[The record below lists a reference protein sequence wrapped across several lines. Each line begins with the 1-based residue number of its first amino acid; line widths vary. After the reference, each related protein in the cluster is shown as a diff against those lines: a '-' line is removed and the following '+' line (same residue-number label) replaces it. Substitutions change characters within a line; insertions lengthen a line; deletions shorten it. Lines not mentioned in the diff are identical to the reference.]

1 MLRFSCQSRDLLPPG
16 IPYLVPFFPYIK
28 MISIVNIQKPT
39 KIALTS
45 LEACIRLFSA
55 TSINNSKRT
64 ALKKPNVNSLTK
76 HLRPDGLN
84 GRERRDLLKA
94 ALKSNKPRSTS
105 NAPYVPVK
113 RRLESIQSNH
123 PVVVNT
129 RKTPDL
135 VSEDQPSN
143 AKQLSAFLATQ
154 TFEDLNLTQETILAA
169 KLVLNENKVEQQ
181 QDPKPTEIQALAI
194 PQLLDR
200 RKRHVLVA
208 AETGSGK
215 TLAYLLPTIDM
226 LKSDEKKKGLV
237 KRRLDHP
244 RAIVLVPTR
253 ELVSQVV
260 KSCKGLSH
268 VTKFRAAGL
277 GGRTPRSQVSEILAN
292 GPVDILVTTP
302 TTLVSYI
309 KDRTLSL
316 ADTRYLIIDEADSL
330 FDAGWGDECRTII
343 KRIKEISEKAQI
355 PEKMMI
361 VSATLPRSVHT
372 ALDNLFPKLTKI
384 TTPSL
389 HKALPNL
396 KQSFVDLQRFQGNR
410 QLALL
415 EVLKKNIK
423 DDKTLVF
430 CNTKKSV
437 ELLHKFLQT
446 KNLDTLALYKDAPMD
461 RTEALDLFAKPKVQ
475 DGDEDGGIVD
485 HNVLIS
491 TDIASR
497 GIDTTF
503 VDHVVLYDFP
513 TSVVDY
519 LHRVGRTARAG
530 QTGKATSLIGRKDR
544 MMSDRI
550 RRSIRDGTVMT

>member
-1 MLRFSCQSRDLLPPG
+1 
-16 IPYLVPFFPYIK
+16 
-28 MISIVNIQKPT
+28 MISILNKQQPKLST
-39 KIALTS
+39 
-45 LEACIRLFSA
+45 LEQCIRLFSA
-55 TSINNSKRT
+55 TSINCSKRT

-84 GRERRDLLKA
+84 GRERRDLLRA

-113 RRLESIQSNH
+113 RRLESIQSNQ
-123 PVVVNT
+123 PTNGLKP
-129 RKTPDL
+129 RNNPDL
-135 VSEDQPSN
+135 VSNEKLSN
-143 AKQLSAFLATQ
+143 VKQLSAFLATQ
-154 TFEDLNLTQETILAA
+154 TFDDLKLSQETSLAA
-169 KLVLNENKVEQQ
+169 KLVLNENTE
-181 QDPKPTEIQALAI
+181 DPKPTEIQALAI
-194 PQLLDR
+194 PHLLDR
-200 RKRHVLVA
+200 KKRHVLVA

-226 LKSDEKKKGLV
+226 LKADEKRKGVV

-260 KSCKGLSH
+260 KSCKALSH
-268 VTKFRAAGL
+268 VTKFRAVGL
-277 GGRTPRSQVSEILAN
+277 GGRTPRSQVAEILAN
-292 GPVDILVTTP
+292 GPIDILVTTP
-302 TTLVSYI
+302 TTLVSYQ

-316 ADTRYLIIDEADSL
+316 TDTRYLIIDEADSL
-330 FDAGWGDECRTII
+330 FDAGWGDDCRTII
-343 KRIKEISEKAQI
+343 KRVRDLSEKSNT
-355 PEKMMI
+355 PEKIVI

-372 ALDNLFPKLTKI
+372 ALDTLFPQMTKI

-446 KNLDTLALYKDAPMD
+446 KNLETLALYKDAPMD
-461 RTEALDLFAKPKVQ
+461 RTEALELFAKPKVQ
-475 DGDEDGGIVD
+475 SDGEEGLVD

-503 VDHVVLYDFP
+503 VDHVILFDFP

-544 MMSDRI
+544 MMADRI
-550 RRSIRDGTVMT
+550 RRSIREGTVMT

>member
-1 MLRFSCQSRDLLPPG
+1 M
-16 IPYLVPFFPYIK
+16 
-28 MISIVNIQKPT
+28 
-39 KIALTS
+39 
-45 LEACIRLFSA
+45 
-55 TSINNSKRT
+55 
-64 ALKKPNVNSLTK
+64 
-76 HLRPDGLN
+76 
-84 GRERRDLLKA
+84 
-94 ALKSNKPRSTS
+94 KSNKPRSTS

-113 RRLESIQSNH
+113 RRLESIQSNQ
-123 PVVVNT
+123 PTNGLKP
-129 RKTPDL
+129 RNNPDL
-135 VSEDQPSN
+135 VSNEKLSN
-143 AKQLSAFLATQ
+143 VKQLSAFLATQ
-154 TFEDLNLTQETILAA
+154 TFDDLKLSQETSLAA
-169 KLVLNENKVEQQ
+169 KLVLNENTE
-181 QDPKPTEIQALAI
+181 DPKPTEIQALAI
-194 PQLLDR
+194 PHLLDR
-200 RKRHVLVA
+200 KKRHVLVA

-226 LKSDEKKKGLV
+226 LKADEKRKGVV

-260 KSCKGLSH
+260 KSCKALSH
-268 VTKFRAAGL
+268 VTKFRAVGL
-277 GGRTPRSQVSEILAN
+277 GGRTPRSQVAEILAN
-292 GPVDILVTTP
+292 GPIDILVTTP
-302 TTLVSYI
+302 TTLVSYQ

-316 ADTRYLIIDEADSL
+316 TDTRYLIIDEADSL
-330 FDAGWGDECRTII
+330 FDAGWGDDCRTII
-343 KRIKEISEKAQI
+343 KRVRDLSEKSNT
-355 PEKMMI
+355 PEKIVI

-372 ALDNLFPKLTKI
+372 ALDTLFPQMTKI

-446 KNLDTLALYKDAPMD
+446 KNLETLALYKDAPMD
-461 RTEALDLFAKPKVQ
+461 RTEALELFAKPKVQ
-475 DGDEDGGIVD
+475 SDGEEGLVD

-503 VDHVVLYDFP
+503 VDHVILFDFP

-544 MMSDRI
+544 MMADRI
-550 RRSIRDGTVMT
+550 RRSIREGTVMT

>member
-1 MLRFSCQSRDLLPPG
+1 MERQRGSQPNKISFFFLTVSLAMSMLAKLS
-16 IPYLVPFFPYIK
+16 VK
-28 MISIVNIQKPT
+28 EVNID
-39 KIALTS
+39 S
-45 LEACIRLFSA
+45 CIRLFST
-55 TSINNSKRT
+55 TSIACSKRS
-64 ALKKPNVNSLTK
+64 ALRKPNINSLTK

-84 GRERRDLLKA
+84 GRERRSLLKSQ
-94 ALKSNKPRSTS
+94 LDSKKPKSS
-105 NAPYVPVK
+105 NAPYIPVK
-113 RRLESIQSNH
+113 RRLETINATQ
-123 PVVVNT
+123 
-129 RKTPDL
+129 KIKL
-135 VSEDQPSN
+135 EKKDQDDQQLSN

-154 TFEDLNLTQETILAA
+154 TFQDLKLSPTIISAA
-169 KLVLNENKVEQQ
+169 ESVLSNVEN
-181 QDPKPTEIQALAI
+181 PMPTEIQALAI

-200 RKRHVLVA
+200 QKKHVLVA

-215 TLAYLLPTIDM
+215 TLTYLLPVIDM
-226 LKSDEKKKGLV
+226 LKMDEMKKGNV

-260 KSCKGLSH
+260 KSCKSLSH
-268 VTKFRAAGL
+268 VAKFRAVGL
-277 GGRTPRSQVSEILAN
+277 GGRTPRSQVAETLAN
-292 GPVDILVTTP
+292 GPIDILVTTP
-302 TTLVSYI
+302 TTLVSYH
-309 KDRTLSL
+309 KDKTLSL
-316 ADTRYLIIDEADSL
+316 SDTRYLIIDEADSL
-330 FDAGWGDECRTII
+330 FDAGWGDDCRKII
-343 KRIKEISEKAQI
+343 KTVQQVAEKSHV
-355 PEKMMI
+355 PEKI
-361 VSATLPRSVHT
+361 VVVSATLPKSVHS
-372 ALDNLFPKLTKI
+372 ALDTLFPNLTKI

-396 KQSFVDLQRFQGNR
+396 KQSFVDLHRFQGNR

-446 KNLDTLALYKDAPMD
+446 KNLNTLALYKDSPMS
-461 RTEALDLFAKPKVQ
+461 RAETLELFEKPNEGSLEEVNN
-475 DGDEDGGIVD
+475 
-485 HNVLIS
+485 NVLLS

-503 VDHVVLYDFP
+503 VDHVVLFDFP

-530 QTGKATSLIGRKDR
+530 QVGKATSLIGRKDK
-544 MMSDRI
+544 MMADRI
-550 RRSIRDGTVMT
+550 KRSIREGSVMT

>member
-1 MLRFSCQSRDLLPPG
+1 
-16 IPYLVPFFPYIK
+16 
-28 MISIVNIQKPT
+28 MISILNRQKST
-39 KIALTS
+39 VDL
-45 LEACIRLFSA
+45 CIRLFSA
-55 TSINNSKRT
+55 TSINCSKRT

-113 RRLESIQSNH
+113 RRLETIQSNQPGVH
-123 PVVVNT
+123 HRNN
-129 RKTPDL
+129 PDL
-135 VSEDQPSN
+135 VNDEKLSN
-143 AKQLSAFLATQ
+143 VKQLSAFLATQ
-154 TFEDLNLTQETILAA
+154 TFDDLKLSQETSLAA
-169 KLVLNENKVEQQ
+169 KLVLNEGTE
-181 QDPKPTEIQALAI
+181 DPKPTEIQALAI
-194 PQLLDR
+194 PHILDR

-215 TLAYLLPTIDM
+215 TLAYLLPTIEM
-226 LKSDEKKKGLV
+226 LKADEKKKGVV

-260 KSCKGLSH
+260 KSCKALSH
-268 VTKFRAAGL
+268 VTKFRAVGL

-292 GPVDILVTTP
+292 GPIDILVTTP
-302 TTLVSYI
+302 TTLVSYQ

-330 FDAGWGDECRTII
+330 FDAGWGDDCRTII
-343 KRIKEISEKAQI
+343 KRVRDLSEKSNMV
-355 PEKMMI
+355 EKIVI

-372 ALDNLFPKLTKI
+372 ALDNLFPQMTKI

-446 KNLDTLALYKDAPMD
+446 KNLETLALYKDAPMD
-461 RTEALDLFAKPKVQ
+461 RTEALELFSKPKAE
-475 DGDEDGGIVD
+475 GEEGIVD
-485 HNVLIS
+485 HNVLLS

-503 VDHVVLYDFP
+503 VDHVVLFDFP

>member
-1 MLRFSCQSRDLLPPG
+1 MQNCHSGSQTHPPSPTPRNFNLPF
-16 IPYLVPFFPYIK
+16 LTS
-28 MISIVNIQKPT
+28 MISILNKQQPKLST
-39 KIALTS
+39 
-45 LEACIRLFSA
+45 LEQCIRLFSA
-55 TSINNSKRT
+55 TSINCSKRT

-84 GRERRDLLKA
+84 GRERRDLLRA

-113 RRLESIQSNH
+113 RRLESIQSNQ
-123 PVVVNT
+123 PTNGLKP
-129 RKTPDL
+129 RNNPDL
-135 VSEDQPSN
+135 VSNEKLSN
-143 AKQLSAFLATQ
+143 VKQLSAFLATQ
-154 TFEDLNLTQETILAA
+154 TFDDLKLSQETSLAA
-169 KLVLNENKVEQQ
+169 KLVLNENTE
-181 QDPKPTEIQALAI
+181 DPKPTEIQALAI
-194 PQLLDR
+194 PHLLDR
-200 RKRHVLVA
+200 KKRHVLVA

-226 LKSDEKKKGLV
+226 LKADEKRKGVV

-260 KSCKGLSH
+260 KSCKALSH
-268 VTKFRAAGL
+268 VTKFRAVGL
-277 GGRTPRSQVSEILAN
+277 GGRTPRSQVAEILAN
-292 GPVDILVTTP
+292 GPIDILVTTP
-302 TTLVSYI
+302 TTLVSYQ

-316 ADTRYLIIDEADSL
+316 TDTRYLIIDEADSL
-330 FDAGWGDECRTII
+330 FDAGWGDDCRTII
-343 KRIKEISEKAQI
+343 KRVRDLSEKSNT
-355 PEKMMI
+355 PEKIVI

-372 ALDNLFPKLTKI
+372 ALDTLFPQMTKI

-446 KNLDTLALYKDAPMD
+446 KNLETLALYKDAPMD
-461 RTEALDLFAKPKVQ
+461 RTEALELFAKPKVQ
-475 DGDEDGGIVD
+475 SDGEEGLVD

-503 VDHVVLYDFP
+503 VDHVILFDFP

-544 MMSDRI
+544 MMADRI
-550 RRSIRDGTVMT
+550 RRSIREGTVMT